1 VSPIRR
7 PSALA
12 SLGAI
17 VLAGAVVAAQPFVN
31 PNAPRFPLP
40 TEPRVHETFE
50 QKIKVTVIAHGIPRP
65 WALLPLPMATC
76 W

>member
-1 VSPIRR
+1 MTFVSPIRR

-40 TEPRVHETFE
+40 TEPRVHETLN
-50 QKIKVTVIAHGIPRP
+50 RR
-65 WALLPLPMATC
+65 LR
-76 W
+76 